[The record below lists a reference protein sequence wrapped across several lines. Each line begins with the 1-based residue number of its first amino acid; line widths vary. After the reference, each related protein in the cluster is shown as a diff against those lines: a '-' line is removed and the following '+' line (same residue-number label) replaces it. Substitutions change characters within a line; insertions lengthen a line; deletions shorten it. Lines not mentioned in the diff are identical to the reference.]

1 MHLYSYFGS
10 YNLPFC
16 PKEIG
21 NEIDRELKMRTVMWI
36 VIQNIPP
43 KSPTHLYKTKVAL
56 PNQPRIDQSPQ
67 NDEHNS
73 FLEMGLVVV

>member
-10 YNLPFC
+10 YNLPIC

-43 KSPTHLYKTKVAL
+43 QK
-56 PNQPRIDQSPQ
+56 PNPLI
-67 NDEHNS
+67 
-73 FLEMGLVVV
+73 